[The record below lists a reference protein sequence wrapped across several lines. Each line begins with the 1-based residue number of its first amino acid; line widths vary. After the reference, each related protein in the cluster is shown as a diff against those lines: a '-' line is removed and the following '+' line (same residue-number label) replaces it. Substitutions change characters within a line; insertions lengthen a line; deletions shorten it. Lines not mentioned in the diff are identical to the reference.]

1 MKQERSYP
9 FVTITKKGK
18 KQLQQGH
25 PWVYEGE
32 VLALSDT
39 ISNGDIID
47 VFSDTGSYLGSGF
60 YNANSKIRVRIFS
73 DNANDVFDEAFWRR
87 RLLHSYEYRKS
98 VMRED
103 IDDCRLIFGEA
114 DFFPGWTLDRFHDIL
129 VSQTMCLG
137 IDQRKDL
144 LYRLILSI
152 LKEDG
157 QVIKG
162 IYERNDIGLRK
173 LEGMEAYKGWANIDG
188 YPTPDSCLTQIV
200 ENGITYMVDVENGQK
215 TGFFL
220 DQKYNRLALSRIV
233 KDKHVLD
240 CCTHTGSF
248 ALNAAKGG
256 ATHVHAVDISD
267 TAIEMAKENA
277 KRNHLED
284 VMSFEVADVFEC
296 LKALKKKPRTYDVI
310 ILDPPAFTKSRETVS
325 HALKGYREINTL
337 AMKLLPRGGY
347 LATCSCSHF
356 MKEGLFKSML
366 HEAAEAAGV
375 GLRQV
380 EARQQS
386 CDHPILW
393 NVPETNY
400 LKFYIF
406 QIC

>member
-39 ISNGDIID
+39 ISNGDIVD